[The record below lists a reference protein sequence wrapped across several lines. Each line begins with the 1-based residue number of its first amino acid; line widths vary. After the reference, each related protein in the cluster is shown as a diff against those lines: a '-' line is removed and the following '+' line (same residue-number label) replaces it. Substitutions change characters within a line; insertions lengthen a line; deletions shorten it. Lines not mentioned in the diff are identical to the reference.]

1 MKDILIK
8 LKYVTLI
15 YISQRLNRLI
25 DYLMNVTGVNQS
37 NGRMKMS
44 AEQSIMGKTVV
55 EYWQIV
61 VTGIVVV
68 ISYIK
73 MGGKVDVT
81 ASRMDDI
88 ITGQGKNEDKINNHD
103 VRLGILESNITEI
116 KDSSKEQ
123 ARSVAKIFDLLRDK

>member
-1 MKDILIK
+1 
-8 LKYVTLI
+8 
-15 YISQRLNRLI
+15 
-25 DYLMNVTGVNQS
+25 
-37 NGRMKMS
+37 MKMS

-88 ITGQGKNEDKINNHD
+88 LTGQVKNEDKINEHD
-103 VRLGILESNITEI
+103 VRIGKIETNIEGILKAS
-116 KDSSKEQ
+116 DRH
-123 ARSVAKIFDLLRDK
+123 ADSVAKIFDLLRDK

>member
-1 MKDILIK
+1 
-8 LKYVTLI
+8 
-15 YISQRLNRLI
+15 
-25 DYLMNVTGVNQS
+25 
-37 NGRMKMS
+37 MKMS

-73 MGGKVDVT
+73 MGGKVDAT

>member
-1 MKDILIK
+1 
-8 LKYVTLI
+8 
-15 YISQRLNRLI
+15 
-25 DYLMNVTGVNQS
+25 
-37 NGRMKMS
+37 MKMS
-44 AEQSIMGKTVV
+44 ADQSIMGKTVV

>member
-1 MKDILIK
+1 
-8 LKYVTLI
+8 
-15 YISQRLNRLI
+15 
-25 DYLMNVTGVNQS
+25 
-37 NGRMKMS
+37 MS
-44 AEQSIMGKTVV
+44 ADQSIMGKTVV

>member
-1 MKDILIK
+1 
-8 LKYVTLI
+8 
-15 YISQRLNRLI
+15 
-25 DYLMNVTGVNQS
+25 
-37 NGRMKMS
+37 MKMS

>member
-1 MKDILIK
+1 
-8 LKYVTLI
+8 
-15 YISQRLNRLI
+15 
-25 DYLMNVTGVNQS
+25 
-37 NGRMKMS
+37 MS